1 MNYETGDSFSILNRG
16 KISFD
21 ADTFRYF
28 TCPLLGEMLLGFINS
43 CAFFDGQDFS
53 FLEYLDFGL
62 NPFIEAL
69 DKLSGI
75 GLVRV
80 FDQQPGYL
88 MEVKS
93 PLTFE
98 EFLADE
104 FYKQLLISRI
114 GENKV
119 KALAKNMNRMLWKLQ
134 KIS

>member
-1 MNYETGDSFSILNRG
+1 MLILFATLLAHYWARC
-16 KISFD
+16 FWLYQLLRV
-21 ADTFRYF
+21 FRRARF
-28 TCPLLGEMLLGFINS
+28 LI
-43 CAFFDGQDFS
+43 
-53 FLEYLDFGL
+53 LEYLDFGL

-119 KALAKNMNRMLWKLQ
+119 KALAKT
-134 KIS
+134 